1 LTQTNKDYQEQDFN
15 VFHSAD
21 FSLTISFLSWACIA
35 SPVPLSVI
43 ASWKKIKS
51 LGATNQMLV
60 KALRTSTK
68 LVSQQ
73 QFLLPQVKHLSPGI
87 N

>member
-1 LTQTNKDYQEQDFN
+1 MYHMDTCVLRMQLASREIDHATINL
-15 VFHSAD
+15 
-21 FSLTISFLSWACIA
+21 SLSLS
-35 SPVPLSVI
+35 VPLSVI

-68 LVSQQ
+68 LVST
-73 QFLLPQVKHLSPGI
+73 HLIFGMVAAAAADQI
-87 N
+87 YR

>member
-1 LTQTNKDYQEQDFN
+1 MQF
-15 VFHSAD
+15 A
-21 FSLTISFLSWACIA
+21 
-35 SPVPLSVI
+35 VPLSVI

-68 LVSQQ
+68 LVSNY
-73 QFLLPQVKHLSPGI
+73 SA
-87 N
+87 